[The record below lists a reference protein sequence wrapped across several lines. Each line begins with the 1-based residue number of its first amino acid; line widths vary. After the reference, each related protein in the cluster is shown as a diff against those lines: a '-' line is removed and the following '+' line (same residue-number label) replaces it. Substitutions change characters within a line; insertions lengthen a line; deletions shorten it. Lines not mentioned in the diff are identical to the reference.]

1 MNASAGRSFAYV
13 RFGEGCLLGL
23 REVEWQSIDLPTRLV
38 ALVTN
43 NRVWRSIFRFP
54 YPSDDRARALII
66 PAVFFL
72 HIHPLK
78 VDVRS
83 IRLTYTWGLGLFLF
97 FLFLI
102 ETFTGILLMFV
113 YVPHVDR
120 AYADV
125 QAMGTTIPFGTL
137 LRNVHRWGAHL
148 MVLAVFLHMARVFY
162 TGAYKSPREFNWVI
176 GVMLL
181 LLTLALSFTG
191 YLLPW
196 DQLSF
201 WAITVSTNL
210 AGYTPLIGEPLR
222 MFILGGKEV
231 GQDALIR
238 FYTAHVILLPLLM
251 TVLIGLHFWRI
262 RKDGGLAASHPLP
275 RGVRREPAPA
285 APATAGEDD
294 DPPED
299 AEAAL
304 PMPGARPRP
313 SEATAASRAPAA
325 RAAVARKQTVSTW
338 PNLLILEIIA
348 GLFITAVLVLMS
360 LAVDAP
366 LRDLAN
372 PDVTENPAKAPWYF
386 LNLQELLLHM
396 DAALAGV
403 WIPGLLIV
411 GLIVLPYLDRDLS
424 HAGEWFGTRKGL
436 VITIWSAV
444 YTAVWMTALVIFD
457 ENVGVRSIVG
467 EPAIVPNWV
476 IPVGVTVGLMAILHA
491 SILPLR
497 PSRREILMAYFT
509 GFIVAYAHLT
519 IVGSFFRGIGM
530 HLVEPWNLPPG
541 GLSF

>member
-1 MNASAGRSFAYV
+1 
-13 RFGEGCLLGL
+13 LGL
-23 REVEWQSIDLPTRLV
+23 REAEWQPIDLPTRLV
-38 ALVTN
+38 VLVTN
-43 NRVWRSIFRFP
+43 NRVWRSMFRFA
-54 YPSDDRARALII
+54 YPSDDKTRALII

-78 VDVRS
+78 VSMRS

-97 FLFLI
+97 FLFGI
-102 ETFTGILLMFV
+102 ETVTGILLMFV
-113 YVPHVDR
+113 YVPHVER
-120 AYADV
+120 AYQDV
-125 QAMGTTIPFGTL
+125 EAMTTTIAFGAL
-137 LRNVHRWGAHL
+137 LRNIHRWGAHL
-148 MVLAVFLHMARVFY
+148 MVLAVFLHMMRVFY
-162 TGAYKSPREFNWVI
+162 TGAYKPPREFNWVV

-210 AGYTPLIGEPLR
+210 AGYVPLMGEALR

-238 FYTAHVILLPLLM
+238 FYTAHVILLPLM
-251 TVLIGLHFWRI
+251 MAVLIGLHFWRI
-262 RKDGGLAASHPLP
+262 RKDGGLAASNPLP
-275 RGVRREPAPA
+275 RGVARQQAPDIPTA
-285 APATAGEDD
+285 AEG
-294 DPPED
+294 DPPDGAGAGGQEG
-299 AEAAL
+299 
-304 PMPGARPRP
+304 PG
-313 SEATAASRAPAA
+313 AA
-325 RAAVARKQTVSTW
+325 RAQSSARAAAARKQTVTTW

-360 LAVDAP
+360 LVVDAP

-403 WIPGLLIV
+403 WIPGLWIAS
-411 GLIVLPYLDRDLS
+411 LIVLPYLDRD
-424 HAGEWFGTRKGL
+424 HRHVGQWFGTRNGPIIA
-436 VITIWSAV
+436 VWTAV

-457 ENVGVRSIVG
+457 EQVGVRSIIG
-467 EPAIVPNWV
+467 EPAILPNWV
-476 IPVGVTVGLMAILHA
+476 IPLGVMAALTVVLHV
-491 SILPLR
+491 SILPLK
-497 PSRREILMAYFT
+497 PSRREIMIAYFT
-509 GFIVAYAHLT
+509 GFIVGFAHLT
-519 IVGSFFRGIGM
+519 VVGSFFRGIGM

>member
-1 MNASAGRSFAYV
+1 MFRFAYP
-13 RFGEGCLLGL
+13 R
-23 REVEWQSIDLPTRLV
+23 
-38 ALVTN
+38 
-43 NRVWRSIFRFP
+43 
-54 YPSDDRARALII
+54 DDRTRAQVI

-97 FLFLI
+97 FLFGI
-102 ETFTGILLMFV
+102 ETVTGILLMFV

-120 AYADV
+120 AYQDV
-125 QAMGTTIPFGTL
+125 EAMGTAIAFGAL
-137 LRNVHRWGAHL
+137 LRNIHRWGAHL
-148 MVLAVFLHMARVFY
+148 MVLAVFLHMMRVFY
-162 TGAYKSPREFNWVI
+162 TGAYKTPREFNWVV

-210 AGYTPLIGEPLR
+210 AGYTPVIGEALR
-222 MFILGGKEV
+222 QFILGGKEV

-238 FYTAHVILLPLLM
+238 FYTAHVILLPALM

-262 RKDGGLAASHPLP
+262 RKDGGLAASNPLP
-275 RGVRREPAPA
+275 RGVARQQAPDI
-285 APATAGEDD
+285 PTTAED
-294 DPPED
+294 DPPESAGAALATPG
-299 AEAAL
+299 AEA
-304 PMPGARPRP
+304 GRP
-313 SEATAASRAPAA
+313 EAPAGGRAQSTA
-325 RAAVARKQTVSTW
+325 RAAVARRQTVSTW

-348 GLFITAVLVLMS
+348 GLLITAVLVLMS

-411 GLIVLPYLDRDLS
+411 ALMVLPYLDRD
-424 HAGEWFGTRKGL
+424 HRHVGEWFGTRKG
-436 VITIWSAV
+436 VIIATWSAV
-444 YTAVWMTALVIFD
+444 YTAVWMTALVAFD
-457 ENVGVRSIVG
+457 ENVGVRSLVG
-467 EPAIVPNWV
+467 EPAILPNWV
-476 IPVGVTVGLMAILHA
+476 IPLGVVAGLVAILHA
-491 SILPLR
+491 SILPLK
-497 PSRREILMAYFT
+497 PSRREIMMAYFT
-509 GFIVAYAHLT
+509 AFIVGYAHLT
-519 IVGSFFRGIGM
+519 LVGSFFRGIGM

>member
-1 MNASAGRSFAYV
+1 M
-13 RFGEGCLLGL
+13 GL
-23 REVEWQSIDLPTRLV
+23 REAQWQPIDLTTRLV
-38 ALVTN
+38 ALVTG
-43 NRVWRSIFRFP
+43 NRVWRSMFRFA
-54 YPSDDRARALII
+54 YPSDDKTRALII

-72 HIHPLK
+72 HIHSLK

-97 FLFLI
+97 FLFGI
-102 ETFTGILLMFV
+102 ETVTGILLMFV

-120 AYADV
+120 AYQDV
-125 QAMGTTIPFGTL
+125 EAMTTTIAFGAL
-137 LRNVHRWGAHL
+137 LRNIHRWGAHL
-148 MVLAVFLHMARVFY
+148 MVLAVFLHMMRVFY
-162 TGAYKSPREFNWVI
+162 TGAYKPPREFNWVI
-176 GVMLL
+176 GVTLL

-210 AGYTPLIGEPLR
+210 AGYTPLIGEALR

-251 TVLIGLHFWRI
+251 AVLIGLHFWRI
-262 RKDGGLAASHPLP
+262 RKDGGLAASNPLP
-275 RGVRREPAPA
+275 RGVARQQAPNI
-285 APATAGEDD
+285 PTVEED
-294 DPPED
+294 DPPES

-304 PMPGARPRP
+304 PMPGAAARPA
-313 SEATAASRAPAA
+313 EGAGGARAQSSA
-325 RAAVARKQTVSTW
+325 RAAAARKQTVSTW
-338 PNLLILEIIA
+338 PNLLILEIIV
-348 GLFITAVLVLMS
+348 GLIITAVLVLMS

-411 GLIVLPYLDRDLS
+411 ALMVLPYLDRDLS

-436 VITIWSAV
+436 VIAIWTAV

-457 ENVGVRSIVG
+457 EQVGVRSIIG
-467 EPAIVPNWV
+467 EPAIMPNWV
-476 IPVGVTVGLMAILHA
+476 IPLGVMACLTAILHA
-491 SILPLR
+491 SILSLK
-497 PSRREILMAYFT
+497 PSRREIMIAYFT
-509 GFIVAYAHLT
+509 AFIVGYAHLT
-519 IVGSFFRGIGM
+519 LVGSFFRGIGM

>member
-1 MNASAGRSFAYV
+1 M
-13 RFGEGCLLGL
+13 GL

-38 ALVTN
+38 SLLTN
-43 NRVWRSIFRFP
+43 NRVWRSMFRFA
-54 YPSDDRARALII
+54 YPSDDRTRALIV

-72 HIHPLK
+72 HFHPLK
-78 VDVRS
+78 VDLRS
-83 IRLTYTWGLGLFLF
+83 IRMTYTWGLGLFLF
-97 FLFLI
+97 FLFGI
-102 ETFTGILLMFV
+102 ETVTGILLMFV
-113 YVPHVDR
+113 YVPQVDR
-120 AYADV
+120 AYPDV
-125 QAMGTTIPFGTL
+125 QAMTTTVAFGAL
-137 LRNVHRWGAHL
+137 LRNMHRWGAHL
-148 MVLAVFLHMARVFY
+148 MVLAAFLHMMRVFY
-162 TGAYKSPREFNWVI
+162 TGSYKTPREFNWVV

-210 AGYTPLIGEPLR
+210 AGYTPFIGEALR
-222 MFILGGKEV
+222 VFILGGKEV

-238 FYTAHVILLPLLM
+238 FYTAHVVLLPLFM
-251 TVLIGLHFWRI
+251 AVLIGLHFWRI
-262 RKDGGLAASHPLP
+262 RKDGGLAASNPLP
-275 RGVRREPAPA
+275 RGVF
-285 APATAGEDD
+285 
-294 DPPED
+294 
-299 AEAAL
+299 
-304 PMPGARPRP
+304 RP
-313 SEATAASRAPAA
+313 PAA
-325 RAAVARKQTVSTW
+325 RAPTAAEDASPETAPPVPAAGTSGADAPGTAPSTSTAPTTASRRQTVSTW

-366 LRDLAN
+366 LRELAN

-411 GLIVLPYLDRDLS
+411 GLLILPYLDRDLT
-424 HAGEWFGTRKGL
+424 HAGQWFGTQKGL
-436 VITIWSAV
+436 IITIWSAV
-444 YTAVWMTALVIFD
+444 YTAVWMTALVVFD
-457 ENVGVRSIVG
+457 EQVGVRSLVAQ
-467 EPAIVPNWV
+467 PAILPTWV
-476 IPVGVTVGLMAILHA
+476 IPLAVMVGLAAILHI

-497 PSRREILMAYFT
+497 PSRRELLMAYFT
-509 GFIVAYAHLT
+509 CFIVAYAHLT
-519 IVGSFFRGIGM
+519 IVGSFFRGVGM

>member
-1 MNASAGRSFAYV
+1 
-13 RFGEGCLLGL
+13 LGL
-23 REVEWQSIDLPTRLV
+23 REVEWQPVDLPTRLV
-38 ALVTN
+38 AWLTN
-43 NRVWRSIFRFP
+43 NRVWRSMFRFA
-54 YPSDDRARALII
+54 YPTDDRTRALVI

-97 FLFLI
+97 FLFGI
-102 ETFTGILLMFV
+102 ETVTGILLMFV
-113 YVPHVDR
+113 YVPHVER
-120 AYADV
+120 AYTDV
-125 QAMGTTIPFGTL
+125 EAMTTTVAFGAL
-137 LRNVHRWGAHL
+137 LRNIHRWGAHL
-148 MVLAVFLHMARVFY
+148 MVLAVFLHMMRVFY
-162 TGAYKSPREFNWVI
+162 TGAYKSPREFNWVV

-210 AGYTPLIGEPLR
+210 AGYTPLIGEAMR
-222 MFILGGKEV
+222 VFILGGKEV

-238 FYTAHVILLPLLM
+238 FYTAHVILFPAFM

-262 RKDGGLAASHPLP
+262 RKDGGLAASNPRP
-275 RGVRREPAPA
+275 RGVAKPPAGA
-285 APATAGEDD
+285 RAATATAD
-294 DPPED
+294 DPSGG
-299 AEAAL
+299 AEAK
-304 PMPGARPRP
+304 PSP
-313 SEATAASRAPAA
+313 SEA
-325 RAAVARKQTVSTW
+325 RAAAVPRQTLSTW

-403 WIPGLLIV
+403 WIPGMLIL
-411 GLIVLPYLDRDLS
+411 GLMVLPYLDRDLS
-424 HAGEWFGTRKGL
+424 HAGEWFGTRKAL
-436 VITIWSAV
+436 LITIWSAL
-444 YTAVWMTALVIFD
+444 YTAVWLTALVIFD
-457 ENVGVRSIVG
+457 ENVGVRSLV
-467 EPAIVPNWV
+467 ETPAILPNWV
-476 IPVGVTVGLMAILHA
+476 IPLGVMALLTAILHV
-491 SILPLR
+491 SILPLK
-497 PSRREILMAYFT
+497 PTRREILLVYFT
-509 GFIVAYAHLT
+509 AFIVGYAHLT

>member
-1 MNASAGRSFAYV
+1 M
-13 RFGEGCLLGL
+13 GL
-23 REVEWQSIDLPTRLV
+23 HEVEWQPIDLPTRLV
-38 ALVTN
+38 ALITN
-43 NRVWRSIFRFP
+43 NRVWRSMFRFQ
-54 YPSDDRARALII
+54 YPTDDRTRALVV

-78 VDVRS
+78 VDARS

-97 FLFLI
+97 FLFGI
-102 ETFTGILLMFV
+102 ETVTGILLMFV

-120 AYADV
+120 AYTDV
-125 QAMGTTIPFGTL
+125 EAMSTTVAFGAL
-137 LRNVHRWGAHL
+137 LRNIHRWGAHL
-148 MVLAVFLHMARVFY
+148 MVLAVFLHMMRVFY
-162 TGAYKSPREFNWVI
+162 TGAYKSPREFNWVV

-210 AGYTPLIGEPLR
+210 AGYTPLIGEAMR
-222 MFILGGKEV
+222 VFILGGKEV

-238 FYTAHVILLPLLM
+238 FYTAHVILFPAFM
-251 TVLIGLHFWRI
+251 MVLIGLHFWRI
-262 RKDGGLAASHPLP
+262 RKDGGLAASNPLP
-275 RGVRREPAPA
+275 RGVPRPPAASGPPAPA
-285 APATAGEDD
+285 AAEG
-294 DPPED
+294 DPPGG
-299 AEAAL
+299 AEPAL
-304 PMPGARPRP
+304 PAP
-313 SEATAASRAPAA
+313 AAMAKAPAA
-325 RAAVARKQTVSTW
+325 RKQTLSTW

-348 GLFITAVLVLMS
+348 ALFITGVLVLMS
-360 LAVDAP
+360 MVVDAP

-403 WIPGLLIV
+403 WIPGLLI
-411 GLIVLPYLDRDLS
+411 LALMVLPYMDHDLA

-436 VITIWSAV
+436 IITVWSAV
-444 YTAVWMTALVIFD
+444 FTAVWMIALIVFD
-457 ENVGVRSIVG
+457 ENVGVRSLVE
-467 EPAIVPNWV
+467 EPIILPNWV
-476 IPVGVTVGLMAILHA
+476 IPLAVMAVLTAVLHI
-491 SILPLR
+491 SILPLK
-497 PSRREILMAYFT
+497 PNRREVLMAYFT
-509 GFIVAYAHLT
+509 AFIVGYTVLT

>member
-1 MNASAGRSFAYV
+1 M
-13 RFGEGCLLGL
+13 GL
-23 REVEWQSIDLPTRLV
+23 REGEWQPVDLTTRLV
-38 ALVTN
+38 TLVTN
-43 NRVWRSIFRFP
+43 NRVWRSMFRFA
-54 YPSDDRARALII
+54 YPADDRTRAMVI

-78 VDVRS
+78 VSLRS

-97 FLFLI
+97 FLFGI
-102 ETFTGILLMFV
+102 ETVTGVLLMFV

-125 QAMGTTIPFGTL
+125 EALSTSVAFGAL
-137 LRNVHRWGAHL
+137 LRNIHRWGAHL
-148 MVLAVFLHMARVFY
+148 MVLAVFLHMMRVFY
-162 TGAYKSPREFNWVI
+162 TGAYKPPREFNWVV

-210 AGYTPLIGEPLR
+210 AGYAPYVGETMR
-222 MFILGGKEV
+222 VFILGSKEV

-238 FYTAHVILLPLLM
+238 FYTLHVILLPLLM
-251 TVLIGLHFWRI
+251 AVLMGLHFWRI
-262 RKDGGLAASHPLP
+262 RKDGGLAASNPVP
-275 RGVRREPAPA
+275 RGVARRQAPDIA
-285 APATAGEDD
+285 AAAQDDAPSGAG
-294 DPPED
+294 
-299 AEAAL
+299 
-304 PMPGARPRP
+304 
-313 SEATAASRAPAA
+313 SQSSA
-325 RAAVARKQTVSTW
+325 RAAAARKATVSTW

-360 LAVDAP
+360 IVVDAP
-366 LRDLAN
+366 LRDIAN

-403 WIPGLLIV
+403 WIPGLWVVALV
-411 GLIVLPYLDRDLS
+411 VLPYLDRD
-424 HAGEWFGTRKGL
+424 HRDVGKWFATRKGL
-436 VITIWSAV
+436 IIAVWTAV
-444 YTAVWMTALVIFD
+444 YTAVWITALVIFD
-457 ENVGVRSIVG
+457 EEVGVRSIIG
-467 EPAIVPNWV
+467 EPAILPNWV
-476 IPVGVTVGLMAILHA
+476 IPLGTMAALTAVLHV

-497 PSRREILMAYFT
+497 PSRREFMIAYFT
-509 GFIVAYAHLT
+509 AFIVAYTHLT
-519 IVGSFFRGIGM
+519 VVGTFFRGIGM

>member
-1 MNASAGRSFAYV
+1 MFRFAY
-13 RFGEGCLLGL
+13 
-23 REVEWQSIDLPTRLV
+23 PTDDRTR
-38 ALVTN
+38 ALV
-43 NRVWRSIFRFP
+43 
-54 YPSDDRARALII
+54 I

-97 FLFLI
+97 FLFGI
-102 ETFTGILLMFV
+102 ETVTGILLMFV
-113 YVPHVDR
+113 YVPQVGQ
-120 AYADV
+120 AYTDV
-125 QAMGTTIPFGTL
+125 EAMTTTVAFGAL
-137 LRNVHRWGAHL
+137 LRNMHRWGAHL
-148 MVLAVFLHMARVFY
+148 MVLAVFLHMMRVFY
-162 TGAYKSPREFNWVI
+162 TGAYKSPREFNWVV

-210 AGYTPLIGEPLR
+210 AGYTPFIGESLR

-238 FYTAHVILLPLLM
+238 FYTAHVILFPAFM

-262 RKDGGLAASHPLP
+262 RKDGGLAASNPLP
-275 RGVRREPAPA
+275 RGVARPPA
-285 APATAGEDD
+285 AGGPRPTAATEG
-294 DPPED
+294 DPPASAGD
-299 AEAAL
+299 
-304 PMPGARPRP
+304 RP
-313 SEATAASRAPAA
+313 STSGTEARTVAA
-325 RAAVARKQTVSTW
+325 RRQTLSTW

-360 LAVDAP
+360 VWVDAP

-403 WIPGLLIV
+403 WIPGLLILA
-411 GLIVLPYLDRDLS
+411 LIVLPYLDRDLS
-424 HAGEWFGTRKGL
+424 HAGEWFGTRKAL
-436 VITIWSAV
+436 VITIWSAL

-457 ENVGVRSIVG
+457 ARVGVRSLIG
-467 EPAIVPNWV
+467 QPAIVPNWV
-476 IPVGVTVGLMAILHA
+476 IPLAVMVALAGILYI

-497 PSRREILMAYFT
+497 PSRREILIAYFT
-509 GFIVAYAHLT
+509 GFIVAYAHMT